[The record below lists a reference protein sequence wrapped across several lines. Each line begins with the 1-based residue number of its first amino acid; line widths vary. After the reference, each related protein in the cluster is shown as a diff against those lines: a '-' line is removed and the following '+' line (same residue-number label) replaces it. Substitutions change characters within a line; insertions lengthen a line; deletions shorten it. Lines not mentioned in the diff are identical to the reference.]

1 MGDQFLPDNMQV
13 GEFAI
18 CLGLECVGIEG
29 DRHMTDAAGAL
40 LVIDR
45 TVDALRHAQVGKQR

>member
-1 MGDQFLPDNMQV
+1 MQV

-40 LVIDR
+40 LVIYR
-45 TVDALRHAQVGKQR
+45 TVDALGHAQVGEQQ